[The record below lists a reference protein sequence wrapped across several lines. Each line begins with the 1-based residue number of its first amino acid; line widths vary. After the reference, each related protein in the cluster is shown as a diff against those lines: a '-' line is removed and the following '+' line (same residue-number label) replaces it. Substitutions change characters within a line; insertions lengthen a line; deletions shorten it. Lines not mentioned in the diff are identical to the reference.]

1 MKQHLKKFSSET
13 EYNAYI
19 NGNPVLPNVSLIGD
33 SGKVKFITEDY
44 YTKQYLTLE
53 ILEDGYIGLKDTE
66 DIGLTVQYNKNNNGW
81 TNLTSSP
88 CNLLT
93 EETTVDGKSG
103 TYTFGG
109 YDKEFGA
116 YYWEN
121 NGDKLFYDR
130 GIPSLKI
137 GDSVFDSEYNEYEV
151 LTIKDTPRPITS
163 EITINEKS
171 GTYTYGGFDAE
182 MGMYYWENNGDKLYY
197 DENYVVIGNSV
208 FDSEYNEYQVLTTKD
223 APSDSFISVTEGD
236 VLCFKGDNPTYSG
249 TYFVSTGKF
258 NIKGNIMS
266 IIDSTNFTTATT
278 LIEQYAFYGLFSG
291 TEIVSAK
298 NLVLPATTL
307 TNYCYNSMFSKCI
320 SLVTAPKLPA
330 TTLSNGC
337 YANMFNGCTSLVTA
351 PKLPATTL
359 AISCYSNMFSKCT
372 SLVTA
377 PELPATTLAVSCYN
391 LMFNGCSSLNHIKCL
406 ATIISANYCTSMW
419 VNSVSSTGTFVK
431 NASMSSWTTGYNG
444 IPSGW
449 TVQDAS

>member
-44 YTKQYLTLE
+44 YTKQYLTFE

-66 DIGLTVQYNKNNNGW
+66 DIGLTVQYNKNKNGW

-109 YDKEFGA
+109 YDKESGA

-130 GIPSLKI
+130 GTPSLRI
-137 GDSVFDSEYNEYEV
+137 GDSVFDSEYNECEV
-151 LTIKDTPRPITS
+151 LTIKDAPRPITN
-163 EITINEKS
+163 EITVDGKS
-171 GTYTYGGFDAE
+171 GTYTFGGYDTE
-182 MGMYYWENNGDKLYY
+182 MYMNYWENNGDKLYG
-197 DENYVVIGNSV
+197 DENYLFMGFSV
-208 FDSEYNEYQVLTTKD
+208 SDSEGNEYQVLTTKD

-236 VLCFKGDNPTYSG
+236 VLCFKGDNPTYNR

-258 NIKGNIMS
+258 SIKGNIMS

-278 LIEQYAFYGLFSG
+278 LIEQYAFNSLFYD
-291 TEIVSAK
+291 TMVVSAK

-307 TNYCYNSMFSKCI
+307 ANYCYISMFADCT

-330 TTLSNGC
+330 TTLSDGC
-337 YANMFNGCTSLVTA
+337 YANMFRGCTSLVTA

-359 AISCYSNMFSKCT
+359 AISCYRNMFGKCT

-377 PELPATTLAVSCYN
+377 PELPATTLVNSCYDF
-391 LMFNGCSSLNHIKCL
+391 MFNDCSSLNHIKCL
-406 ATIISANYCTSMW
+406 ATNISANYCTSMW
-419 VNSVSSTGTFVK
+419 VNGVSSTGTFVK